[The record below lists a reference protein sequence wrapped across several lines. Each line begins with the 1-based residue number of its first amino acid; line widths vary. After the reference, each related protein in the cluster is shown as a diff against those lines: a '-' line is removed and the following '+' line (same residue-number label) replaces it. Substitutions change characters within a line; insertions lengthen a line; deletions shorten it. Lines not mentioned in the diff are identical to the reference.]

1 MVHKIIKMGN
11 KLLGEG
17 EAIQCHGPS
26 LSGKGWQ
33 GVGGD
38 KNSNYNPPCNSV
50 QLQLCCP
57 IPKGP
62 SCSTSVTRLVAL
74 QASNTSPSLSPF
86 RHKSRAICF
95 YSPASIWEELKVIT
109 QSAAT
114 CDVELFNWE

>member
-26 LSGKGWQ
+26 LSGEGWQ

-38 KNSNYNPPCNSV
+38 KNSNYKP
-50 QLQLCCP
+50 P

-62 SCSTSVTRLVAL
+62 SCSTSVTRLVTL